1 MMRNVLALLAVLW
14 SLALA
19 QQYRGLALGTA
30 YPEIGVQPGESVS
43 LTLTLKSYGLPPGWC
58 ASPCPRSRRGGRRCS
73 PGAAAWCGPST

>member
-43 LTLTLKSYGLPPGWC
+43 LTLT
-58 ASPCPRSRRGGRRCS
+58 
-73 PGAAAWCGPST
+73 WCGPST